1 MTRSIPL
8 FKIEQPIGDFYIGKI
23 DTKTLLNMYI
33 VKNRNEASNVGYQR
47 GLDSKR
53 VKEISEYAK
62 DPDAIF
68 PTSIIITIK
77 SSDVVLESNELNNI
91 YILKFDSDKKELMEI
106 IDGQHRLSGIKNN
119 PELIKELPI
128 IILFDLSEEQK
139 AYVFSTI
146 NSNQRKVSN
155 SLIYDLFE
163 LYETRSPGKTCHEIA
178 KTFNNDR
185 TSPFYCKLK
194 MLGKKINGDESI
206 SQGSFA
212 SYIIELITNNPQQD
226 SLDIKNSKSLKELDT
241 KKYVLREW
249 FEKNEDDKIY
259 KVLLNY
265 FSAASHVFYKEWEDP
280 NKYVLRKTTGFGA
293 LCKAFVLAFNIGVKN
308 GELSLSFFE
317 KLFANSKK
325 QLNKLSKE
333 ITSYYYGS
341 GEAEQKKLMADFI
354 SDWQE

>member
-1 MTRSIPL
+1 MIKSIPL
-8 FKIEQPIGDFYIGKI
+8 FKIEQPIGDFFVGKI
-23 DTKTLLNMYI
+23 DTKTLLKMYI
-33 VKNRNEASNVGYQR
+33 VKNRSETSNIGYQR

-53 VKEISEYAK
+53 VKDIEEYIK

-68 PTSIIITIK
+68 PTAIIIAIK
-77 SSDVVLESNELNNI
+77 SSDVTLESSDLINGA
-91 YILKFDSDKKELMEI
+91 YILRFDDDKKDLMEI
-106 IDGQHRLSGIKNN
+106 IDGQHRLLGIRNN

-185 TSPFYCKLK
+185 KSPFYRRLK
-194 MLGKKINGDESI
+194 MLGRKVSGDESI

-212 SYIIELITNNPQQD
+212 NYVLELITNNAQQD
-226 SLDIKNSKSLKELDT
+226 SLYIKKGKPIKELDT

-249 FEKNEDDKIY
+249 FDKREDDKIY

-265 FSAASHVFYKEWEDP
+265 FAAVSHIFYKEWEDP

-293 LCKAFVLAFNIGVKN
+293 LCKSFAVAFNKGVEK
-308 GELSLSFFE
+308 GELSLTFFE
-317 KLFANSKK
+317 KLFTNSKEELYK
-325 QLNKLSKE
+325 QKKK
-333 ITSYYYGS
+333 ITSDYYGS
-341 GEAEQKKLMADFI
+341 GEAEQKKLMEDFI
-354 SDWQE
+354 SVW